1 MLARILSGG
10 GVTDLLLESP
20 SLQSFKI
27 LFISIILEAFP
38 FILLGVLASALLQ
51 VFVSDSLIA
60 RLTPRNPI
68 VGVLFGSLLG
78 LLLPLCECGMIPVVR
93 RLIRKGMPAYIGI
106 VFIFAGPILN
116 PVVFTSTYTAFRT
129 QPSMAYSRMGLA
141 FAVCVVLGLLLYKY
155 LKKSP
160 LREAKKAFAHPHTHD
175 HHSHNHKHHDDG
187 QVLHHRSDR
196 HHDHAH
202 HHDGHDHHHDVHS
215 ERTHGDHH
223 DLYSERAHDHRHDV
237 HSERTTHDHHHDL
250 HSEHAHDH
258 RHDVHSE
265 HAHGDHHGH
274 DHTHG
279 PADDDRGHGEAASRT
294 WRGRFGSTLAHAS
307 DEFFDIG
314 KYLILGA
321 FITAFIQTLLDRS
334 VLTALSDQ
342 PVMENLFMMAFA
354 FSVSLCSTS
363 DAFVAASFNGIF
375 GPGALLAFLVF
386 GPMVDFKS
394 TLMLLS
400 AFRTKIV
407 LALIA
412 FIFTAV
418 LIGSIIIQQFI
429 L

>member
-1 MLARILSGG
+1 MQFIYRLGTPLLAAGCLIMLARILSGG

-51 VFVSDSLIA
+51 VFVSDALIA
-60 RLTPRNPI
+60 KLTPRNPV

-160 LREAKKAFAHPHTHD
+160 LREDKKLKNSLHMHDHSHGHSHEHHEHSHGHADAHDAHGHHANEHSHGHAHAHDTHD
-175 HHSHNHKHHDDG
+175 HSRGHSHEHYD
-187 QVLHHRSDR
+187 
-196 HHDHAH
+196 AH
-202 HHDGHDHHHDVHS
+202 
-215 ERTHGDHH
+215 EQPPRTDSRNSGK
-223 DLYSERAHDHRHDV
+223 S
-237 HSERTTHDHHHDL
+237 
-250 HSEHAHDH
+250 
-258 RHDVHSE
+258 
-265 HAHGDHHGH
+265 
-274 DHTHG
+274 
-279 PADDDRGHGEAASRT
+279 AAGTRF
-294 WRGRFGSTLAHAS
+294 GRFGSTLAHAS

-314 KYLILGA
+314 KYLILGS
-321 FITAFIQTLLDRS
+321 FITAFIQTVLDRS

-354 FSVSLCSTS
+354 FAVSLCSTS

-412 FIFTAV
+412 FIFAAV
-418 LIGSIIIQQFI
+418 LIGSIVIQNF
-429 L
+429 LL